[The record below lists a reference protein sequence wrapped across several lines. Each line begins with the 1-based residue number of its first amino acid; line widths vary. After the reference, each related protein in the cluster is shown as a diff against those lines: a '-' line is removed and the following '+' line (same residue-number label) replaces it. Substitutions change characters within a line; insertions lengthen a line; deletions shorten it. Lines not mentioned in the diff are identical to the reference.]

1 MDIYIDCN
9 KLNKEKFNYLN
20 QIFEDYDGNDFD
32 SFYTYLSYLNDCNI
46 YLSNYSYEQY
56 DFVSNIIR
64 LFNDVNEDYN
74 NINLSY
80 MDIKENNNITLD
92 INILNEYGH
101 EYLKDIFD
109 FPDYYGE
116 NLDALYDCLSEKDNL
131 LIDVVN
137 MTQVNDLSLKILN
150 VINDVS
156 HEYGNIIIKYEGE

>member
-9 KLNKEKFNYLN
+9 KLNEEKFNYLN
-20 QIFEDYDGNDFD
+20 QIFEDYDGDDFD
-32 SFYTYLSYLNDCNI
+32 SFYAYLSYLNDCNI

-92 INILNEYGH
+92 INILNEYEH

-131 LIDVVN
+131 LINVVN